1 MIMRIIECGGGYQ
14 TAVKLHRRVAE
25 TADWPIESVGMRP
38 DGQPDGQPEI
48 PSNDW
53 NIPVVSHVVT

>member
-38 DGQPDGQPEI
+38 DGQPEI